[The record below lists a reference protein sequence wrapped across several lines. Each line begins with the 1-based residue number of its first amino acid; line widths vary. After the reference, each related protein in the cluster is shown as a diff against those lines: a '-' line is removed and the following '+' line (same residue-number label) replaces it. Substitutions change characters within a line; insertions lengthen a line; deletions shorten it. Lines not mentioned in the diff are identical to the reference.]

1 MQKTIYKALHKLLFK
16 HIDNSGLILFRVV
29 FGFLIALEGFGA
41 IATGWVKKTLI
52 EPQFTFNFIGFEF
65 LQPLEGNGMYFYFM
79 CLGILGV
86 GVMLGYKYR
95 LSMFCFAVMWSG
107 VYLMQ
112 KSSYNNHYYLML
124 LLSWGMVFLPANK
137 WFSIDAKQQ
146 PSTASRS
153 MPRWVLYALILQ
165 VWIVYTYGAIA
176 KIYPAWLDATV
187 TGLLMSGKKEYWL
200 IGSFLQQQ
208 WVHYAIAYVGIFFDA
223 LIIPLLLYKRTRFIA
238 FCLSIVFHIFN
249 ALVFQIGIFPFM
261 SLSFA
266 FFFFSS
272 KTLQRRFFPKKEHY
286 DLAEIKVPPYSKV
299 IGGVLC
305 LYFIIQIALPVRHLG
320 IKDDVLWTEEGHRL
334 SWRMMLRSKTGY
346 TTIYTLDK
354 KTKEKSKYNIKGM
367 LTKKQQRTVGTKPD
381 VIWQLAQRIKQIQAR
396 KGIDVAVF
404 ADTKVSV
411 NSGPYFRLINDTV
424 DLGKQ
429 KWTPFKHHSWILPA
443 PKNYAAL
450 PEKN

>member
-1 MQKTIYKALHKLLFK
+1 MHETIYKPLYKLLFK
-16 HIDNSGLILFRVV
+16 HIDNTGLILFRVV

-52 EPQFTFNFIGFEF
+52 DPQFTFNFIGFEF

-79 CLGILGV
+79 CLGLLGV

-124 LLSWGMVFLPANK
+124 LLSWIMVFLPANK
-137 WFSIDAKQQ
+137 WFSIDTRQK
-146 PSTASRS
+146 PSIASRS
-153 MPRWVLYALILQ
+153 MPRWVILALIMQ
-165 VWIVYTYGAIA
+165 VWIVYTYAAIA
-176 KIYPAWLDATV
+176 KIYPAWLDGTV
-187 TGLLMSGKKEYWL
+187 TGLFMAGKKDYWL

-208 WVHYAIAYVGIFFDA
+208 WVHYSIAYGGILFDA
-223 LIIPLLLYKRTRFIA
+223 LIVPLLLYKRTRFIA
-238 FCLSIVFHIFN
+238 FCGSIVFHLFN
-249 ALVFQIGIFPFM
+249 AVVFQIGIFPFM
-261 SLSFA
+261 SLAFA

-272 KTLQRRFFPKKEHY
+272 KNLQQRFFPKKAHY
-286 DLAEIKVPPYSKV
+286 DLGEVKVPPYSK
-299 IGGVLC
+299 IISGMLC
-305 LYFIIQIALPVRHLG
+305 LYFIIQIALPLRHLA

-346 TTIYTLDK
+346 TTMYTLDK
-354 KTKEKSKYNIKGM
+354 KTQEKSKYNIKEI
-367 LTKKQQRTVGTKPD
+367 LTQKQQRTVGTKPD
-381 VIWQLAQRIKQIQAR
+381 VIWQLAQRIKQIQAA

-411 NSGPYFRLINDTV
+411 NGGAYARLINDTI
-424 DLGKQ
+424 DLGSQ
-429 KWTPFKHHSWILPA
+429 KWTPLKHHFWILPS
-443 PKNYAAL
+443 PK
-450 PEKN
+450 K

>member
-1 MQKTIYKALHKLLFK
+1 LHETIYKPLYKLLFK
-16 HIDNSGLILFRVV
+16 HIDNTGLILFRVV

-52 EPQFTFNFIGFEF
+52 DPQFTFNFIGFEF

-124 LLSWGMVFLPANK
+124 LLSWIMVFLPANK
-137 WFSIDAKQQ
+137 WFSIDARQK
-146 PSTASRS
+146 PSIASRS
-153 MPRWVLYALILQ
+153 MPKWVILALIMQ
-165 VWIVYTYGAIA
+165 VWIVYTYAAIA
-176 KIYPAWLDATV
+176 KIYPAWLDGTV
-187 TGLLMSGKKEYWL
+187 TGLFMAGKKDYWL

-208 WVHYAIAYVGIFFDA
+208 WVHYSIAYGGILFDA
-223 LIIPLLLYKRTRFIA
+223 LIVPLLLYKRTRFIA
-238 FCLSIVFHIFN
+238 FCGSIVFHLFN
-249 ALVFQIGIFPFM
+249 AVVFQIGIFPFM
-261 SLSFA
+261 SLAFA

-272 KTLQRRFFPKKEHY
+272 KNLQQRFFPKKAHY
-286 DLAEIKVPPYSKV
+286 DLGEVKVPPYSK
-299 IGGVLC
+299 IISGILC
-305 LYFIIQIALPVRHLG
+305 LYFIIQIALPLRHLA

-346 TTIYTLDK
+346 TTMYTLDK
-354 KTKEKSKYNIKGM
+354 KTQEKSKYNIKEI
-367 LTKKQQRTVGTKPD
+367 LTQKQQRTVGTKPD
-381 VIWQLAQRIKQIQAR
+381 VIWQLAQRIKQIQAA

-411 NSGPYFRLINDTV
+411 NGGAYARLINDTI
-424 DLGKQ
+424 DLGSQ
-429 KWTPFKHHSWILPA
+429 KWTPLKHHFWILPS
-443 PKNYAAL
+443 PK
-450 PEKN
+450 K

>member
-1 MQKTIYKALHKLLFK
+1 LHETIYKALHKLLFK
-16 HIDNSGLILFRVV
+16 HIDNSGLLLFRVV

-52 EPQFTFNFIGFEF
+52 DPQFTFNFIGFEF

-124 LLSWGMVFLPANK
+124 LLSWLMVFLPANK
-137 WFSIDAKQQ
+137 WFSIDVRQK
-146 PSTASRS
+146 PSIASRS
-153 MPRWVLYALILQ
+153 MPRWVILVLILQ
-165 VWIVYTYGAIA
+165 VWIVYTYAAIA
-176 KIYPAWLDATV
+176 KIYPAWLDGTV
-187 TGLLMSGKKEYWL
+187 TGLFMTSKKDYWL

-208 WVHYAIAYVGIFFDA
+208 WVHYGIAYVGILFDA
-223 LIIPLLLYKRTRFIA
+223 LIVPLLLYKRTRFIA
-238 FCLSIVFHIFN
+238 FCLSIVFHVFN
-249 ALVFQIGIFPFM
+249 AVVFQIGIFPFM
-261 SLSFA
+261 SLAFA
-266 FFFFSS
+266 FFFFFS
-272 KTLQRRFFPKKEHY
+272 KNLQQRFFPKKEHY
-286 DLAEIKVPPYSKV
+286 DLGEVKVPPYSK
-299 IGGVLC
+299 IISGILC
-305 LYFIIQIALPVRHLG
+305 LYFIIQIALPLRHLG

-346 TTIYTLDK
+346 TTMYTLDK
-354 KTKEKSKYNIKGM
+354 KTQEKSKYNIKEM

-381 VIWQLAQRIKQIQAR
+381 VIWQLAQRIKQIQAA

-411 NSGPYFRLINDTV
+411 NGGPYARLINDTI
-424 DLGKQ
+424 DLAQ
-429 KWTPFKHHSWILPA
+429 EKWTPLNHHFWILPS
-443 PKNYAAL
+443 PKMQHTPA
-450 PEKN
+450 EKY